1 MRKLNQFLSSPTIVM
16 SFAKIKSQI
25 LLIDVEISA
34 ECSPIMWQ
42 KKINIKMKKSF
53 LFRLIND
60 LHNRISMT

>member
-1 MRKLNQFLSSPTIVM
+1 M